1 MYVKSQFKLEKKI
14 NGSRLNRVGEEE
26 MERVG
31 LGHEQ
36 AALVGTDCNATGEF
50 FSPSFL
56 LSFLPAF
63 IPSFLVVM
71 GKI

>member
-1 MYVKSQFKLEKKI
+1 
-14 NGSRLNRVGEEE
+14 

-56 LSFLPAF
+56 PAF